1 MVYTKEEFKRLWNSG
16 ADGGGITCDDVAD
29 CAEAWGLFRR
39 PRCARMDDVIAAVVE
54 AAGCDE
60 KQQSSALWHK
70 WPQEKPSRTGEYLIR
85 GIGGLNNKLHHWV
98 CLWVGETEYSEIS
111 CKFFYGGNEFCEC
124 QSFEWV
130 DVNKL

>member
-60 KQQSSALWHK
+60 D
-70 WPQEKPSRTGEYLIR
+70 RVFR
-85 GIGGLNNKLHHWV
+85 NKLQV
-98 CLWVGETEYSEIS
+98 LLWR
-111 CKFFYGGNEFCEC
+111 
-124 QSFEWV
+124 Q
-130 DVNKL
+130 